1 MPTSTVISQP
11 AELGGCA
18 SLDDLADLDLERM
31 RNTKTHSM
39 DSAQAC
45 HSLAFRHCSS
55 VFHGAAE
62 PCVLLWFPC
71 LVDPPTLHAEML
83 KSCIYA
89 KCIPPPLP
97 IRPVWA
103 HLVLSLHPLPQNTV
117 LNWED
122 VTCRLSREST
132 VRGLALQHPYAQGF
146 GVRCF
151 RARLLPEF

>member
-1 MPTSTVISQP
+1 MQ
-11 AELGGCA
+11 
-18 SLDDLADLDLERM
+18 
-31 RNTKTHSM
+31 K
-39 DSAQAC
+39 
-45 HSLAFRHCSS
+45 CSS
-55 VFHGAAE
+55 PASMRSV
-62 PCVLLWFPC
+62 
-71 LVDPPTLHAEML
+71 
-83 KSCIYA
+83 Y
-89 KCIPPPLP
+89 PPPLP

-151 RARLLPEF
+151 RARLLPEFKFGTVFSVAAAAGIDPKSSVNDASRGARGTRGGWLDRCSNLLDLLPVASLSVHVLLENMPLSLVISY